1 MTNIEFCIANKLI
14 CYLIPSK
21 FNCKGYDSFLF
32 IHKSRTSSVQFDFN
46 QDAHLLIGIKIK
58 KNFNLVCKERKDI
71 QHKYEEKKGEFKKC
85 ITGNKNQKLVQEL
98 NDMQWVFLFVCQ
110 SKSSNSEWRLIQGE
124 KQVRIMFFFT
134 DENENEKIFRV
145 EN

>member
-32 IHKSRTSSVQFDFN
+32 IHKSQISSIHFTFN
-46 QDAHLLIGIKIK
+46 QDAHLLIGIQIK
-58 KNFNLVCKERKDI
+58 KDFNLVCKEQKDI
-71 QHKYEEKKGEFKKC
+71 KQKYEEKKRELKKC
-85 ITGNKNQKLVQEL
+85 FTSSKNKKLAQDL
-98 NDMQWVFLFVCQ
+98 KDMQWVFLLVCQ
-110 SKSSNSEWRLIQGE
+110 SESSNSEWELIQGDKE
-124 KQVRIMFFFT
+124 EIITFLFT
-134 DENENEKIFRV
+134 DENGNQKIFRV